1 MVFPKIDEKSKTIE
15 GVNINTLILRFGAPL
30 FVASEKILR
39 QKYRFL
45 KSALQKYYPNF
56 QIAYSYKTNYLLGIC
71 FLFKQEG
78 ALAEVTSDFEYDI
91 ATRINYLPKDIVFNG
106 PYKTD
111 EYLKKAIVGGCRLNA
126 DNVYE
131 IARIESVAKSCGR
144 KAKIGIRVNANI
156 GFLPW
161 NRFGFNIESDEAYNI
176 FKTIKN
182 NCKNIDIVGV
192 HMHIGTNI
200 NRLSFYKKAAD
211 LTSDLINRVTRDFNF
226 KIKYLDLGGG
236 FASEGARPLEEKDWK
251 VPSIERYISSI
262 AEILNK
268 KLVGSKPLLILEP
281 GRFLVDEA
289 FVLIAR
295 VITTRYIKGVRSVTV
310 DASLNILPSAYTR
323 EHPIRVI
330 KGKQEDK
337 KKELTDIYGI
347 SCMQAD
353 LIESGKQLPSLR
365 EGDILVF
372 YNAGAY
378 SIVLSN
384 QFIHPRPAVIIIGK
398 NKKVGVLRKKE
409 ATSDI
414 LHLDKIPKFLEQQ
427 KRKL

>member
-1 MVFPKIDEKSKTIE
+1 MLLPKIDEKNKTIE
-15 GVNINTLILRFGAPL
+15 GVDINFLISRFGSPL
-30 FVASEKILR
+30 FMASEKILR
-39 QKYRFL
+39 QKYRLL

-56 QIAYSYKTNYLLGIC
+56 QIAYSYKTNYLLGVC

-78 ALAEVTSDFEYDI
+78 ALAEVASDFEYDI
-91 ATRINYLPKDIVFNG
+91 ATRINYLPKDIIFNG

-111 EYLKKAIVGGCRLNA
+111 EYIKRAIVGDCRLNA

-131 IARIESVAKSCGR
+131 IARIESISKSYGK

-161 NRFGFNIESDEAYNI
+161 NRFGFNIESGEAYNI

-192 HMHIGTNI
+192 HTHIGTNI

-211 LTSDLINRVTRDFNF
+211 LISDLINRVTKDFNF
-226 KIKYLDLGGG
+226 KIEYLDLGGG
-236 FASEGARPLEEKDWK
+236 FASEGARPLEKKEWK
-251 VPSIERYISSI
+251 VPHIKKYASLI
-262 AEILNK
+262 AGVLNK
-268 KLVGSKPLLILEP
+268 ELKPPKPLLILEP

-289 FVLIAR
+289 FVL
-295 VITTRYIKGVRSVTV
+295 TTRVVTTKYIKGIRSVDV

-323 EHPIRVI
+323 KHLIKVI
-330 KGKQEDK
+330 KNKQKDG

-347 SCMQAD
+347 SCMQTD
-353 LIESGKQLPSLR
+353 LIESGKQLPPIS

-398 NKKVGVLRKKE
+398 NKKVGVLRRKE
-409 ATSDI
+409 GTGDI
-414 LHLDKIPKFLEQQ
+414 LHLDIIPKFLEE
-427 KRKL
+427 